1 MDGSAV
7 TEHEEVCKGCWEME
21 HAMKKLAKE
30 NEKPRGR
37 GQGRRSRPRVVEDDF
52 ARLSKL
58 RGSGKAT
65 FKLNKAL
72 EMLVVEAIDRLEKKI
87 KAFKLQMVDRSIDRS
102 RALNRFTSHQRASRL

>member
-1 MDGSAV
+1 M

-58 RGSGKAT
+58 RGSGKAA
-65 FKLNKAL
+65 FKLKVP
-72 EMLVVEAIDRLEKKI
+72 EKLVVEAIDRLEKKI
-87 KAFKLQMVDRSIDRS
+87 KAFKLQMVDRSIDRE
-102 RALNRFTSHQRASRL
+102 H